1 MRAALSETFDTLIV
15 GAGAAG
21 LFCGAQVASAG
32 KSVCVI
38 DHAKKPAEKIRIS
51 GGGRCNFTN
60 MQTEAS
66 NFLSDNPHFAKSA
79 LARYTPWDFC
89 DLMAKH
95 GLSWTEKTLGQLFC
109 DQRAGAV
116 IDMLLSELATPG
128 GELFLETSIA
138 DISTTEHGFCIQT
151 SKGQLEAKNLVIAT
165 GGLSIPKMGASGF
178 AYDVAHQFGHS
189 VIEPRPA
196 LVPLTFSGTLKDD
209 FESLAGVATDATVE
223 AQGTT
228 FTEAM
233 LFTHRGLSGPAIL
246 QASSYWK
253 EGSDIAVNLLPSTD
267 ALAAL
272 KTLRETEPKRTLGA
286 GLTEY
291 LPKRLI
297 EMLGTRLALPVE
309 KRLADLSNKALEDT
323 ADALSNWRFTPTGT
337 EGWRTA
343 EVTAGGIATNELSS
357 KTMESQHQSGLY
369 FIGECVDVTGWLGGY
384 NFQWAWAS
392 AMAAGKDIAS
402 QPALAPLERAR

>member
-1 MRAALSETFDTLIV
+1 MSETFDTLIV

-21 LFCGAQVASAG
+21 LFCGAQVASVG
-32 KSVCVI
+32 KPVCVI
-38 DHAKKPAEKIRIS
+38 DHAKKPAEKVRIS

-60 MQTEAS
+60 MHTEAS
-66 NFLSDNPHFAKSA
+66 NFLSENPHFAKSA
-79 LARYTPWDFC
+79 LARYTPRDFC

-95 GLSWTEKTLGQLFC
+95 DLTWTEKTLGQLFC

-116 IDMLLSELATPG
+116 INMLQTELTEPG
-128 GELFLETSIA
+128 GQLSLETSVS
-138 DISTTEHGFCIQT
+138 DISTTEQGFSIQT
-151 SKGQLEAKNLVIAT
+151 SKGLLKAKHLVIAT
-165 GGLSIPKMGASGF
+165 GGLSIPKMCASGF
-178 AYDVAHQFGHS
+178 AYDIARQFEHAI
-189 VIEPRPA
+189 VDPRPA
-196 LVPLTFSGTLKDD
+196 LVPLTFSGALKDD

-223 AQGTT
+223 AHNTA

-253 EGSDIAVNLLPSTD
+253 EGTDIAVNLLPSTD
-267 ALAAL
+267 ALIAL
-272 KTLRETEPKRTLGA
+272 KTLREREPKRTLGA

-297 EMLGTRLALPVE
+297 EMLGHRLTLPLE
-309 KRLADLSNKALEDT
+309 KRLADLSNKALET
-323 ADALSNWRFTPTGT
+323 VAEALSNWRFTPTGT

-343 EVTAGGIATNELSS
+343 EVTAGGVATNGLSS
-357 KTMESQHQSGLY
+357 KTMESKHQSGLY

-392 AMAAGKDIAS
+392 AMAAGRDIAS
-402 QPALAPLERAR
+402 KPALAPLESAR